1 MTMSETAAD
10 SLHRRRVT
18 HWSRATVA
26 ALLVALVLVV
36 TASATASA
44 ASRTRGS
51 AVEFRPVLAALP
63 AAATTSTTMSPAD
76 RVEAAVKIA
85 TCDVAAVQQ
94 LAVVPTTKWP
104 TAKPDECVV
113 YPDLS
118 GGQGASRYYLG
129 PAAVT
134 TRDIERARAE
144 FMAGQGWTVRFDLT
158 KSGSRDWDALAEQQF
173 HEQVAVTASGRV
185 VSAPTIQPSDER
197 FQSFDGTAVI
207 SGSFTAKQ
215 AHGLALLASRSK
227 RR

>member
-1 MTMSETAAD
+1 MTHS
-10 SLHRRRVT
+10 
-18 HWSRATVA
+18 SRATVA
-26 ALLVALVLVV
+26 ALVAVMVMVV
-36 TASATASA
+36 TASAASASAAA
-44 ASRTRGS
+44 ASRTHAS
-51 AVEFRPVLAALP
+51 TVEFRPVLAQLP
-63 AAATTSTTMSPAD
+63 AAPTTSTTMTPAD
-76 RVEAAVKIA
+76 RVDAAVKIA

-94 LAVVPTTKWP
+94 LFVLPTTKWP
-104 TAKPDECVV
+104 TAKPEECVV

-185 VSAPTIQPSDER
+185 VSAPTIQPSDET

-207 SGSFTAKQ
+207 SGAFTAKQ